1 MKKKLFF
8 SFLPLFLLSQQGITQ
23 NTDIDPRERLTFGV
37 KAGIN
42 YSNVWDKQGQ
52 EFQADPIVGFAGGV
66 FVLIP
71 VGMFAGIQPEF
82 LISQKGF
89 QGSGT
94 LLGSQYSFSR
104 VTTFIDIPVL
114 FEIKPAPFLFIVLG
128 PQYSFLLTEKNE
140 YTFGANS
147 TVQQQEFDNDNV
159 RNGIF
164 GFTAGI
170 DINIQHIVISGR
182 ACWDLQK
189 NNSNGS
195 NYTPRY
201 NNQWLQFT
209 LGYKL

>member
-159 RNGIF
+159 RN
-164 GFTAGI
+164 
-170 DINIQHIVISGR
+170 HI
-182 ACWDLQK
+182 CPK
-189 NNSNGS
+189 
-195 NYTPRY
+195 
-201 NNQWLQFT
+201 
-209 LGYKL
+209 